1 MIQQQQQ
8 PKPAS
13 IDWLTLV
20 LYFVFILGGLLCI
33 YASVY
38 KEDHPMIFDTSMNYG
53 KQVIWIGLSLFIGI
67 LILFVDEKFFYA
79 FAYPIYGLTLF
90 LLVAV
95 LLAGTTV
102 KGSSSWI
109 EIGGFRMQPAEFAKF
124 GAALAL
130 AKYLSGFNIKF
141 SDRKTQIIAGIIS
154 FLPLFIILFQN
165 ETGSAL
171 VFGSFIFVLYREGL
185 PGWILFV
192 GFAVIVLSV
201 LALLVPP
208 IYLIVAIGI
217 LAALFTL
224 MIRRTR
230 QNLLIVAG
238 VAVLMIGYVSSVD
251 YVFENVLQAH
261 QKSRINVLLGK
272 EVDLKGAGYNVMQS
286 KIAIGSGGFW
296 GKGFL
301 EGTQNKFRF
310 VPEQSTDFIFCTIG
324 EEYGFV
330 GSLFF
335 IIMYMLL
342 LWRILFLAERQR
354 YKFNRIYG
362 YSVAS
367 ILFFHFLINIGMT
380 LGLMPVIGIP
390 LPFISYGGS
399 SLLSFTILLFIFI
412 RLDANKINELK
423 GAFD

>member
-1 MIQQQQQ
+1 MIQQQQ
-8 PKPAS
+8 PKPS
-13 IDWLTLV
+13 NIDWLTLI
-20 LYFVFILGGLLCI
+20 LYFVFVGGGLLCI

-38 KEDHPMIFDTSMNYG
+38 KEDHPMIYDTSMNYG
-53 KQVIWIGLSLFIGI
+53 RQLIWIGLSLFLGI

-79 FAYPIYGLTLF
+79 FAYPIYGITIF
-90 LLVAV
+90 LLIAV
-95 LLAGTTV
+95 LAAGTTV

-109 EIGGFRMQPAEFAKF
+109 EIGGFRLQPAEFAKF
-124 GAALAL
+124 GTALAL
-130 AKYLSGFNIKF
+130 ARYLSGYNIKF
-141 SDRKTQIIAGIIS
+141 KEKKVQIIAGAMAL
-154 FLPLFIILFQN
+154 LPLAIILLQN

-185 PGWILFV
+185 PGYFLFI
-192 GFAVIVLSV
+192 GFMVIVLSV
-201 LALLVPP
+201 LALLVSP
-208 IYLIVAIGI
+208 IYLMIAIGVI
-217 LAALFTL
+217 AILFTL
-224 MIRRTR
+224 MIRRNR
-230 QNLLIVAG
+230 QNLILVGA
-238 VAVLMIGYVSSVD
+238 VAVVMCAYVSSVD
-251 YVFENVLQAH
+251 YVFENVLQPH

-286 KIAIGSGGFW
+286 KIAIGSGGFL

-324 EEYGFV
+324 EEYGFL
-330 GSLFF
+330 GSTIF
-335 IIMYMLL
+335 IVLYMLL
-342 LWRILFLAERQR
+342 LWRIVYLAERQR

-380 LGLMPVIGIP
+380 LGIMPVIGIP

-399 SLLSFTILLFIFI
+399 SLLSFTILLFIFL
-412 RLDANKINELK
+412 RLDANKVNELR
-423 GAFD
+423 GEFD

>member
-1 MIQQQQQ
+1 MIQQQQ
-8 PKPAS
+8 PKPSS
-13 IDWLTLV
+13 IDWVLMV
-20 LYFVFILGGLLCI
+20 LYFTFVLFGLLCI

-38 KEDHPMIFDTSMNYG
+38 KEEHPMIFDTTMNYG
-53 KQVIWIGLSLFIGI
+53 KQLIWIGIAVFLGI
-67 LILFVDEKFFYA
+67 LILFVDDKFFYA
-79 FAYPIYGLTLF
+79 FAYPIYGICIF
-90 LLVAV
+90 LLIAV
-95 LLAGTTV
+95 LVFGTTV

-109 EIGGFRMQPAEFAKF
+109 EFGGFRMQPAEFAKF

-130 AKYLSGFNIKF
+130 AKFLSGYNIKF
-141 SDRKTQIIAGIIS
+141 KERKTQLIAFAIS
-154 FLPLFIILFQN
+154 FLPLVIILFQN

-171 VFGSFIFVLYREGL
+171 VFAAFIFVLYREGL
-185 PGWILFV
+185 PGYFLFV
-192 GFAVIVLSV
+192 GFAGIVISV
-201 LALLVPP
+201 LALVVPSL
-208 IYLIVAIGI
+208 YLIIALGI

-224 MIRRTR
+224 VIRRNR

-238 VAVLMIGYVSSVD
+238 VTLLMMAYVSVVG
-251 YVFENVLQAH
+251 YAFENILQPH

-286 KIAIGSGGFW
+286 KIAIGSGGFL

-324 EEYGFV
+324 EEYGFL
-330 GSLFF
+330 GSLVF
-335 IIMYMLL
+335 IILYLVL
-342 LWRILFLAERQR
+342 LWRILYLADKQR

-362 YSVAS
+362 YSVAA

-412 RLDANKINELK
+412 RLDGNKSNELR